1 MENKNKNEAV
11 EIIIDWASSGRN
23 NSIYIFMYLCIYVC
37 MYVCMYRII
46 VKEWT
51 LHAQRMLKLP
61 AYI

>member
-23 NSIYIFMYLCIYVC
+23 NSIYIYIYMYLC